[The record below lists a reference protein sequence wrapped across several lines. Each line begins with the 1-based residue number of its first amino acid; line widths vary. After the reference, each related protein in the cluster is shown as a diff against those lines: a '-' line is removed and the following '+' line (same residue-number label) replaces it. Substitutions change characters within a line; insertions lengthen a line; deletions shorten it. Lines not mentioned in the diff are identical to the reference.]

1 MDYQTV
7 LKIFRDQIEE
17 IDIEILNLFAK
28 RFEISLSIG
37 NLKKEN
43 NLPILDID
51 RFNTLLEKLKQE
63 GKRNNL
69 DEDFVED
76 IWNRVHRESIS
87 RQGEI

>member
-76 IWNRVHRESIS
+76 IWNRIHRESIS
-87 RQGEI
+87 RQWEI

>member
-51 RFNTLLEKLKQE
+51 RFNTLLENLKQE

-76 IWNRVHRESIS
+76 IWNRIHRESLS
-87 RQGEI
+87 RQWEI

>member
-87 RQGEI
+87 RQWEI

>member
-17 IDIEILNLFAK
+17 IDTEILNLFAK

-76 IWNRVHRESIS
+76 IWNRIHRESLS
-87 RQGEI
+87 RQWEI